1 MTVLPQLERDLVE
14 AHARVI
20 ARRSR
25 LWHAWLTRRAE
36 TAGADAVG
44 PVGRAR
50 RLALASG
57 RVVPTVLM
65 VAVTLGVGAAF
76 VVFVHARHV
85 STGPA
90 TARLRREQQYVT
102 TAMLQTQRR
111 NPACVPAAQP
121 FVLID
126 GTPSR
131 GLLSSLAALRARGG
145 APIGAMDDDLQHV
158 GPPVP
163 TGVYAQYERLAR
175 TVVLPATRSAPAASV
190 SVYVVAAADV
200 TGATSVPSRC
210 DAEQTA
216 ALRGE
221 LPQIPRALRTP
232 TLQLAARTL
241 AERRSTIGNAE
252 GIAVVAVAPSHDASG
267 PSIDAYSATTTHFQ
281 QSGAISQ
288 AGFQSG
294 SSTVLS
300 GVVPDGIA
308 SVTLHFPTRFSGAN
322 PAPPLSVTAHPV
334 ENVFVV
340 RLPRSFIAQA
350 FGGAALDSIEWRAA
364 NGTVIRTIHTSSS
377 SAGAMRSKGAGN
389 GQTP

>member
-25 LWHAWLTRRAE
+25 LWHSWLTRRVE

-50 RLALASG
+50 RLALACA

-76 VVFVHARHV
+76 VVLVHARHV
-85 STGPA
+85 STG
-90 TARLRREQQYVT
+90 TETVRREQGYIT

-111 NPACVPAAQP
+111 DPACVPAAQP
-121 FVLID
+121 FALID

-131 GLLSSLAALRARGG
+131 GLLSSLAVLRAPGG
-145 APIGAMDDDLQHV
+145 APIDGMDDDLQHV

-175 TVVLPATRSAPAASV
+175 TVALPATRSAPAASM
-190 SVYVVAAADV
+190 SVYVVAAANV

-221 LPQIPRALRTP
+221 LPKIPSALRTP
-232 TLQLAARTL
+232 TVQLAARTL
-241 AERRSTIGNAE
+241 AQRRSTAQSAE
-252 GIAVVAVAPSHDASG
+252 GIAVVVVAPSHDATG
-267 PSIDAYSATTTHFQ
+267 PRVDAYSATTTQFQ

-288 AGFQSG
+288 AGLQSG

-300 GVVPDGIA
+300 GVVPDGVA
-308 SVTLHFPTRFSGAN
+308 SVTLHFPARFGGAH
-322 PAPPLSVTAHPV
+322 PAPPLTVTAIAV

-340 RLPRSFIAQA
+340 RVPRSFIAQA
-350 FGGAALDSIEWRAA
+350 FGGTTPDSIKWRAA
-364 NGTVIRTIHTSSS
+364 DGTVIRTIHPS
-377 SAGAMRSKGAGN
+377 
-389 GQTP
+389 P